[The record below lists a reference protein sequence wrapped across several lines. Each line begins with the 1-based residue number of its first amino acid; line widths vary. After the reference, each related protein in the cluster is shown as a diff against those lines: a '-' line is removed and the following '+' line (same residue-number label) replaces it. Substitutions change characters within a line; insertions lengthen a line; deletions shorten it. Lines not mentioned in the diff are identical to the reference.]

1 MKNRKTKRAVYFVR
15 EARELFNRTA
25 AFCAL
30 TVYTLIAHVSGKHHV
45 VMSKGQGCTVLYNVM
60 LETNRHNGTN
70 RCAAIPER
78 DGNRFIGIRRIPATS
93 EGKAIVLA
101 YRQKRM
107 DEVNKLVAAQLEIID
122 ADKSKGMLT
131 TGQAEKLIGSTR
143 NAIEQVA

>member
-15 EARELFNRTA
+15 EARELFDRTA

-45 VMSKGQGCTVLYNVM
+45 VMSKDQGCKVLYNVM

-70 RCAAIPER
+70 RCTAVPER
-78 DGNRFIGIRRIPATS
+78 DGNRFVGIRRIPPTP
-93 EGKAIVLA
+93 EGKAITLA
-101 YRQKRM
+101 YREKRM
-107 DEVNKLVAAQLEIID
+107 AEVNKLVAAQLEIIG

-131 TGQAEKLIGSTR
+131 KGQAERLIGSTKD
-143 NAIEQVA
+143 AIEQVV